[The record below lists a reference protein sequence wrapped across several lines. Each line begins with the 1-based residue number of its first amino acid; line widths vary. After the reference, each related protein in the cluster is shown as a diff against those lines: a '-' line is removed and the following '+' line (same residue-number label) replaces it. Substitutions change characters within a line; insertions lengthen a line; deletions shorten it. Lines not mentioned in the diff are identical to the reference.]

1 MSTKNFPS
9 LRSLIESGA
18 NGYKLRFVYSI
29 EIDHQLMG
37 TFPVVI
43 KETGKR
49 VLTTNREML
58 IEVWKSLPP
67 RKSKIVTHLFYCNDE
82 SNIGYHVSGL
92 SVSDLNLSEPIFIFS
107 GEELE
112 LRLIMQ
118 ENTVRSDSAWS
129 NGIFGAHQS
138 EDEFFRMIE
147 LAKKV

>member
-1 MSTKNFPS
+1 VNTKNFS

-18 NGYKLRFVYSI
+18 EGYKLRLVYSI

-43 KETGKR
+43 KETGKQ
-49 VLTTNREML
+49 VLTTSREML

-82 SNIGYHVSGL
+82 SSIGYHVSGI
-92 SVSDLNLSEPIFIFS
+92 SVSDLNLSEPMFIFS

-112 LRLIMQ
+112 LRIILQ
-118 ENTVRSDSAWS
+118 KTDGKPGFAWS
-129 NGIFGAHQS
+129 SGIFGAHQS